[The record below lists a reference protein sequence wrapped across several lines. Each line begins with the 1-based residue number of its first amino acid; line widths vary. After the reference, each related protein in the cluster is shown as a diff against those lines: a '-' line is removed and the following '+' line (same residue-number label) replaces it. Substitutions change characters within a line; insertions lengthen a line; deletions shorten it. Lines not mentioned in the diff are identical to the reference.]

1 MKPPEMSRDP
11 EEDIMPTSMNP
22 HPRLRPP
29 RLTHNARIV
38 LSQRYLARNARGVPV
53 ESPTE
58 MFWRVAHD
66 IAQAEQQYPP
76 ATRQRGLARR
86 FYDLM
91 ASFEFL
97 PNSPTLMNAGRMLQ
111 QLSACFVLPVD
122 DSLESIFD
130 AVKHQALIHQSGGGT
145 GFSFSHLRPQADRV
159 ATTSG
164 LASGPVSFMR
174 VFNMSTDVIKQG
186 GTRRGAN
193 MGILRVDHPDILD
206 FIALKQHPGE
216 MTNFNLSVGL
226 TDRFMHAVKGGRS
239 YALVNPR
246 TARLIRRIPARLVFD
261 RLVQAAWQSGE
272 PGVVFLDTI
281 NRANPTPRLGPIEA
295 TNPCGEQPLLPY
307 ESCTL
312 GSINVARFLTTR
324 RGARAIDYDRLSALI
339 PLTVRFLD
347 NVLDRTRF
355 PLAAIEMRTKQTR
368 KIGLGIMGFAD
379 LLIQL
384 GIPYDT
390 DEALQIGKQL
400 MGFIQSHAHAA
411 SRRLAQERGVFP
423 AYKESV
429 LHDRGLPRRN
439 ATVTTIAP
447 TGTISILADCSAG
460 IEPLYGIR
468 VTRTIMEDIRL
479 ESVHPEFLK
488 RARVRG
494 LPLAALLREMGNR
507 ESIQHLTQIPQDLR
521 RLFVTAHDIPPAHHV
536 RMQAVFQ
543 RYSDSGVSKTINL
556 PATATPKD
564 VAAAFLLAHQL
575 GCKGLTVYRSGS
587 REHQVLACSHIQSC

>member
-1 MKPPEMSRDP
+1 MWLRSEEAIIPAGMSAR
-11 EEDIMPTSMNP
+11 
-22 HPRLRPP
+22 PRIRPP
-29 RLTHNARIV
+29 RLSQNARTV
-38 LSQRYLARNARGVPV
+38 LRQRYLARNARGVV
-53 ESPTE
+53 IESPAD
-58 MFWRVAHD
+58 MFWRVAYD
-66 IAQAEQQYPP
+66 IALAEQQYPP
-76 ATRQRGLARR
+76 ATRQRHLARQ

-91 ASFEFL
+91 ASHSFL
-97 PNSPTLMNAGRMLQ
+97 PNSPTLMNAGRTLQ

-130 AVKHQALIHQSGGGT
+130 AVKYQALIHQSGGGT

-193 MGILRVDHPDILD
+193 MGILRVDHPDILE
-206 FIALKQHPGE
+206 FIALKQRPGE

-226 TDRFMHAVKGGRS
+226 TDRFMQAVTRDQS
-239 YALVNPR
+239 YALINPR
-246 TARLIRRIPARLVFD
+246 STKSVRRLPATFVFD
-261 RLVQAAWQSGE
+261 RLVHAAWQSGE

-281 NRANPTPRLGPIEA
+281 NKANPTPHLGSIEA
-295 TNPCGEQPLLPY
+295 TNPCGEQPLLAY

-312 GSINVARFLTTR
+312 GSINVARCLTTHR
-324 RGARAIDYDRLSALI
+324 STRAIDYDRLATLI
-339 PLTVRFLD
+339 PLAVRFLD

-355 PLAAIEMRTKQTR
+355 PFAAIETHTKQTR

-390 DEALQIGKQL
+390 DEALQIAERL
-400 MGFIQSHAHAA
+400 MGFIQSHAHTA
-411 SRRLAQERGVFP
+411 SHRLAQERGVFP
-423 AYKESV
+423 AYKGSR
-429 LHDRGLPRRN
+429 LQAKGLRRRN

-460 IEPLYGIR
+460 IEPLYGISIA
-468 VTRTIMEDIRL
+468 RTIMEDIRL
-479 ESVHPEFLK
+479 ESLHPAFLK
-488 RARVRG
+488 QARARG
-494 LPLAALLREMGNR
+494 LPLAELRREVGHR

-521 RLFVTAHDIPPAHHV
+521 RLFVTAHDIDPAHHV
-536 RMQAVFQ
+536 RMQAIFQ
-543 RYSDSGVSKTINL
+543 RHSDSGVSKTINL
-556 PATATPKD
+556 PTTATPKD
-564 VAAAFLLAHQL
+564 VASAFLLAHQL

-587 REHQVLACSHIQSC
+587 REHQVLACSHVQSC

>member
-1 MKPPEMSRDP
+1 MRTDMS
-11 EEDIMPTSMNP
+11 MHS
-22 HPRLRPP
+22 RLPPP
-29 RLTHNARIV
+29 RLSRNARIV
-38 LSQRYLARNARGVPV
+38 LHQRYLARNANGIVT
-53 ESPTE
+53 ESPAA
-58 MFWRVAHD
+58 MFWRVASD
-66 IAQAEQQYPP
+66 IALAEERYPP
-76 ATRQRGLARR
+76 AARHRGLARR

-91 ASFEFL
+91 ASLVFL
-97 PNSPTLMNAGRMLQ
+97 PNSPTLMNAGRTLQ

-145 GFSFSHLRPQADRV
+145 GFSFSRLRPQADRV

-164 LASGPVSFMR
+164 FASGPVSFMR
-174 VFNMSTDVIKQG
+174 VFNMATDVIKQG

-206 FIALKQHPGE
+206 FIALKQRPGE

-226 TDRFMHAVKGGRS
+226 TDSFMDAVRRGRS
-239 YALVNPR
+239 YALINPR
-246 TARLIRRIPARLVFD
+246 TAQPVRRIPAPLVFD
-261 RLVQAAWQSGE
+261 RLAHAAWQSGE

-281 NRANPTPRLGPIEA
+281 NRTNPTPQLGLIEA
-295 TNPCGEQPLLPY
+295 TNPCGEQPLLAY

-312 GSINVARFLTTR
+312 GSINVARCLAS
-324 RGARAIDYDRLSALI
+324 RGNRYVIDYDRLASLI

-355 PLAAIEMRTKQTR
+355 PLAAIETHTKRTR

-379 LLIQL
+379 LLIHL
-384 GIPYDT
+384 GVPYDT
-390 DEALQIGKQL
+390 DEALKTAEQL
-400 MGFIQSHAHAA
+400 MGFIQRHAHAA
-411 SRRLAQERGVFP
+411 SCDLAQERGVFP
-423 AYKESV
+423 AYKGSRLQAEGI
-429 LHDRGLPRRN
+429 RRRN

-460 IEPLYGIR
+460 IEPLYGIS

-479 ESVHPEFLK
+479 KSIHPEFLK
-488 RARVRG
+488 RARARK
-494 LPLAALLREMGNR
+494 LPLATLLREISR
-507 ESIQHLTQIPQDLR
+507 AESIQHLTCIPEDLR

-556 PATATPKD
+556 PASATPDD

-587 REHQVLACSHIQSC
+587 REHQVLSCSHVQSC

>member
-1 MKPPEMSRDP
+1 MWPRP
-11 EEDIMPTSMNP
+11 EEVIIPAAMSA
-22 HPRLRPP
+22 HPRLQPP
-29 RLTHNARIV
+29 RLSQNARTV
-38 LSQRYLARNARGVPV
+38 LWQRYLARNARGIVT
-53 ESPTE
+53 ESPAE
-58 MFWRVAHD
+58 MFWRVACD
-66 IAQAEQQYPP
+66 VALAEQRYPP
-76 ATRQRGLARR
+76 ATRQHDLARR

-91 ASFEFL
+91 ASLTFL
-97 PNSPTLMNAGRMLQ
+97 PNSPTLMNAGRPLQ

-174 VFNMSTDVIKQG
+174 VFNLSTDVIKQG

-206 FIALKQHPGE
+206 FILLKDRPGE

-226 TDRFMHAVKGGRS
+226 TDHFMQAVQRGRS
-239 YALVNPR
+239 YGLINPR
-246 TARLIRRIPARLVFD
+246 NAKVVRRISAPLVFD
-261 RLVQAAWQSGE
+261 RLAQAAWQSGE

-281 NRANPTPRLGPIEA
+281 NRANPTPQLGRIEA
-295 TNPCGEQPLLPY
+295 TNPCGEQPLLAY

-312 GSINVARFLTTR
+312 GSINVARLLTTR
-324 RGARAIDYDRLSALI
+324 RGRRTIDYERLADSV
-339 PLTVRFLD
+339 PLAVRFLD

-355 PLAAIEMRTKQTR
+355 PLAAIEQHTKQTR

-390 DEALQIGKQL
+390 EEALETAERL

-411 SRRLAQERGVFP
+411 SHQLAQERGVFP
-423 AYKESV
+423 ACKASV
-429 LHDRGLPRRN
+429 LHAQRLRRRN

-460 IEPLYGIR
+460 IEPLYSIR
-468 VTRTIMEDIRL
+468 VTRTIMEDIQL
-479 ESVHPEFLK
+479 ESIHPEFLK
-488 RARVRG
+488 QARKRG
-494 LPLAALLREMGNR
+494 LPLTALLREIGRR
-507 ESIQHLTQIPQDLR
+507 ESIQQLTQIPQDLR
-521 RLFVTAHDIPPAHHV
+521 RLFVTAHDISPAHHV

-556 PATATPKD
+556 PAAATPKE

-587 REHQVLACSHIQSC
+587 REHQVLACSHVQSC